1 MADEVVRLSTDREIA
16 VARVVGEPRPAGR
29 VNLDPGCIG
38 VNEEVVFVVLSCG
51 DTSFSMVDQY
61 VDPSLLGFRLMHWR
75 VSLRPPPVPWRLP
88 AHKGRGRWVK

>member
-61 VDPSLLGFRLMHWR
+61 VDSFTIRLSSDALESLIAAATSALAFARTQGE
-75 VSLRPPPVPWRLP
+75 
-88 AHKGRGRWVK
+88 G